1 MDLYYVNINPQ
12 KNGDHE
18 VHLSECQYMPNFV
31 NRKYLGFFSNCKA
44 AVTEAKKTFPQSNGC
59 KTCAKDCHTS

>member
-1 MDLYYVNINPQ
+1 MNLYYVNINPQ

-31 NRKYLGFFSNCKA
+31 NRKYLGFFFNCKSA
-44 AVTEAKKTFPQSNGC
+44 IAEAKKTYPQSNGC
-59 KTCAKDCHTS
+59 KTCSQECHTQ

>member
-1 MDLYYVNINPQ
+1 MGLYYVNINPQ

-31 NRKYLGFFSNCKA
+31 NRKYLGFFPTAN
-44 AVTEAKKTFPQSNGC
+44 QQ
-59 KTCAKDCHTS
+59 